1 MLSFLGSVAPAVA
14 NDGED
19 VHEEVDDV
27 QVEVQGGEHVLLGA
41 ERVLVAAP
49 DHELRVVHDVQ
60 TEDDCPDPGVHEV
73 QGPAGREEGGNQSE
87 QHKTHQHGDQDTCG
101 VWFVSEEKTLVWI
114 QSGYKW
120 L

>member
-1 MLSFLGSVAPAVA
+1 MFSFLGLVAPAVT

-19 VHEEVDDV
+19 VHEQVDDV
-27 QVEVQGGEHVLLGA
+27 QVEVQRGEHVLLGA

-60 TEDDCPDPGVHEV
+60 AEDDCPDPSVHEV
-73 QGPAGREEGGNQSE
+73 HSPAGREEGGNEAE

-101 VWFVSEEKTLVWI
+101 VWFVSDENSSNYILIWV
-114 QSGYKW
+114 
-120 L
+120 